1 MKILLIGNFNE
12 KETNLV
18 NGQTIKSDLIY
29 EALKE
34 KFNVERINTNLLKTN
49 FFSLLYRNILKI
61 VNSQKIIVMLGK
73 NGLNILFPVI
83 YIIAKILKKDIY
95 YIVIGGWLASKI
107 RKNLIL
113 KYMLKRIDKIFVE
126 CYGMQK
132 ELNEINCLNVD
143 ILYNFRDTDFLPKEV
158 NNIDKKYENM
168 KLIFYSRIIE
178 EKGIYDLIEVI
189 KKINTKDEVVTLDI
203 YGPIGKYEKLDQFL
217 DKNIK
222 YKGII
227 SKDKYQILNKYDL
240 MVFPTYYSGEGQ
252 AGVIVEAMISN
263 LPILASD
270 WKYNSEFISDNE
282 TGFLFKARD
291 KEDLEK
297 KIKFINDNRE
307 LLKKIKKNMI
317 EEKNKYTKEEFLKK
331 LEEFL
336 R

>member
-12 KETNLV
+12 KKTNLV

-282 TGFLFKARD
+282 TGFLFKTRD